1 MVIQATPGTTVRVT
15 PRDAATLALGEAAAG
30 AAVAFAPAMGE
41 PVTAEA
47 DEAGQVAV
55 PTFQPPELV
64 SVTWD
69 EGGVE
74 CVAAVEVVQSHYCSL
89 ADVLGH
95 GAEGDTPEDH
105 GADEAAA
112 WEARA
117 WATEVVERN
126 ARRRFVPTIVVQDAM
141 PTGRVEPLD
150 WPDATALTW
159 EPDGAM
165 AVPVGDSAVVVAAP
179 RQPMPAPVR
188 LTYRAGLAS
197 VPAAIRAATAALA
210 ASRLVPSRIPDRA
223 TGESTDAGM
232 LHFTLAGIDGA
243 TGIPDVDAAIEQWGR
258 RRAAVL

>member
-30 AAVAFAPAMGE
+30 AAVAFAPALGE
-41 PVTAEA
+41 SVTATA

-126 ARRRFVPTIVVQDAM
+126 ARRRFVPTIVVQYVMGD
-141 PTGRVEPLD
+141 GRVEPLD

-159 EPDGAM
+159 EPDDAT
-165 AVPVGDSAVVVAAP
+165 VDPVGDSAVMAFACP
-179 RQPMPAPVR
+179 CAPVR

-197 VPAAIRAATAALA
+197 VPAAICAATAALA